1 MHQVYLDNAATTKV
15 KPEVLEAML
24 PYLNDFYGN
33 ASSVYDLARKSKQ
46 AIENSREK
54 IAALIGAE
62 PKEIFFTASG
72 TEADNWA
79 LKGLAYAHQNK
90 GKHIITSQIEH
101 HAVLHSCQFLEKN
114 GFEVTYLPVDEFGL
128 VSLSDLEEA
137 IRPDT
142 ILISIMF
149 ANNEIGTIQP
159 VAQIAQLAKEKEI
172 IFHTDGVQAVSNLE
186 IDVKKIG
193 IDAMSISAHKFHAPK
208 GIGALYL
215 KNGLAIENIL
225 HGGSQE
231 RELRAGTENVAAIV
245 AMAKALELA
254 YQNLAE
260 RTQKMKTLR
269 DRTIKEISD
278 NFQGAKLNGHSNQ
291 RLPGNVNFSFPKVE
305 GDVLLMQLD
314 MKGISAS
321 SGSACSSL
329 SIEPSHV
336 LLALGLDKAMAKGSL
351 RITFGD
357 ENTSADLDYLLAT
370 LKEVLP
376 K

>member
-1 MHQVYLDNAATTKV
+1 MYQTYLDHAATTKV

-24 PYLNDFYGN
+24 PYFTDFYGN
-33 ASSVYDLARKSKQ
+33 ASSVYDLARKSKA

-54 IAALIGAE
+54 IASLIGAE

-79 LKGLAYAHQNK
+79 LKGLSYAHQDK

-128 VSLSDLEEA
+128 ISLSDLKQA

-149 ANNEIGTIQP
+149 ANNEIGTISP
-159 VAQIAQLAKEKEI
+159 IAEIAQLAKEKKI
-172 IFHTDGVQAVSNLE
+172 IFHTDGVQAVANLE
-186 IDVKKIG
+186 IDVKKLG
-193 IDAMSISAHKFHAPK
+193 IDAMSISGHKFYAPK
-208 GIGALYL
+208 GVGALYL
-215 KNGLAIENIL
+215 KNGLTIENLL

-231 RELRAGTENVAAIV
+231 RELRPSTENVVSIV
-245 AMAKALELA
+245 GMAKALDLA
-254 YQNLAE
+254 CQNLKSRA
-260 RTQKMKTLR
+260 QKMTNLR
-269 DRTIKEISD
+269 DRAIKEILS
-278 NFQGAKLNGHSNQ
+278 NFQGAKLNGHPSQ

-314 MKGISAS
+314 MKGIAAS

-336 LLALGLDKAMAKGSL
+336 LLALGLSREMAKGSL
-351 RITFGD
+351 RLTFGD
-357 ENTSADLDYLLAT
+357 ENTEADVDYLLAT
-370 LKEVLP
+370 LKEILS
-376 K
+376 

>member
-1 MHQVYLDNAATTKV
+1 
-15 KPEVLEAML
+15 
-24 PYLNDFYGN
+24 
-33 ASSVYDLARKSKQ
+33 
-46 AIENSREK
+46 
-54 IAALIGAE
+54 
-62 PKEIFFTASG
+62 
-72 TEADNWA
+72 
-79 LKGLAYAHQNK
+79 
-90 GKHIITSQIEH
+90 
-101 HAVLHSCQFLEKN
+101 
-114 GFEVTYLPVDEFGL
+114 
-128 VSLSDLEEA
+128 
-137 IRPDT
+137 
-142 ILISIMF
+142 MF

-159 VAQIAQLAKEKEI
+159 VAQIAQLAKEKQI

-193 IDAMSISAHKFHAPK
+193 IDAMSISGHKFHAPK

-215 KNGLAIENIL
+215 KNGLAIENLL

-278 NFQGAKLNGHSNQ
+278 NFQGAKLNGHSNR

>member
-1 MHQVYLDNAATTKV
+1 MLQVYLDHAATTKV

-24 PYLNDFYGN
+24 PYFTDFYGN
-33 ASSVYDLARKSKQ
+33 ASSVYDLARKSKA
-46 AIENSREK
+46 AIESAREK
-54 IAALIGAE
+54 IASLIGAE

-79 LKGLAYAHQNK
+79 LKGLSYAHQDK

-128 VSLSDLEEA
+128 VSLSDLKQA

-149 ANNEIGTIQP
+149 ANNEIGTISP
-159 VAQIAQLAKEKEI
+159 ISEIAQLAKEKQI
-172 IFHTDGVQAVSNLE
+172 IFHTDGVQAVANLE
-186 IDVKKIG
+186 IDVKKLG
-193 IDAMSISAHKFHAPK
+193 IDAMSISGHKFYAPK
-208 GIGALYL
+208 GVGVLYL
-215 KNGLAIENIL
+215 KNGLTIENLL

-231 RELRAGTENVAAIV
+231 RELRSGTENVASIV
-245 AMAKALELA
+245 GMSKALDLA
-254 YQNLAE
+254 CQNLKS
-260 RTQKMKTLR
+260 RTQKMTNLR
-269 DRTIKEISD
+269 DRAIKEILS
-278 NFQGAKLNGHSNQ
+278 NFQGAKLNGHPSQ

-314 MKGISAS
+314 MKGIAAS

-336 LLALGLDKAMAKGSL
+336 LLALGLSREMAKGSL
-351 RITFGD
+351 RLTFGD
-357 ENTSADLDYLLAT
+357 ENTEADVDYLLAT
-370 LKEVLP
+370 LKEILS
-376 K
+376 